1 MTKPSSSPERM
12 GSPTLAEIKARLTRR
27 RKKQRRGVALI
38 LVLGSLAVLT
48 VLVTELQESSSS
60 TLSAALAERDALKAE
75 YHARSGA
82 SLSRMLIATEQPIR
96 QVFAPMWA
104 AMGQKGAPPQI
115 PVWKFTSLVLG
126 PFNCSESQGDFTRIT
141 QAKPD
146 SGKNLGST
154 GGCFDIRII
163 DEDSKINVN
172 TAAKG
177 DPFSQRQVGA
187 ALLGLMSSPQYA
199 PLFENADADGQ
210 YSNQP
215 TICGALVDYA
225 DADENNYPCD
235 PLADTANTS
244 HGPEDNYYQS
254 VGLPYLRKNAAFDSL
269 DEVRLV
275 RGVSDDFWATFVDP
289 NSADPDQRV
298 LTVWGQG
305 KVNVNTANAQT
316 LLALACAG
324 APEAPLCIDP
334 EQMQIFL
341 MAVTLAREVTQGMPV
356 FKSPKAFTR
365 ALSGK
370 GKGIGSLFTALGL
383 EPITFKDPKL
393 VERAV
398 QTDSRVFSIYV
409 DGIVPGRHRET
420 RVRIHDVVDFRSANE
435 LGQASEET
443 QATQQ
448 GTTTD
453 REKEAEKNA
462 GTTSTEPLTAEEIAA
477 ALASDPLGVIIYHRI
492 E

>member
-1 MTKPSSSPERM
+1 MKADTPLARVKSRM
-12 GSPTLAEIKARLTRR
+12 AVAR
-27 RKKQRRGVALI
+27 RKRRGVAL
-38 LVLGSLAVLT
+38 LMVLGSLAVLT
-48 VLVTELQESSSS
+48 VLVVELQEQSSS

-75 YHARSGA
+75 YHARSGVN
-82 SLSRMLIATEQPIR
+82 LSRMLIATEQPIR
-96 QVFAPMWA
+96 QTFAPLWA

-126 PFNCSESQGDFTRIT
+126 PFNCPESQAEFARVT
-141 QAKPD
+141 QASPD

-154 GGCFDIRII
+154 EGCFDIRII
-163 DEDSKINVN
+163 DEDAKINVN
-172 TAAKG
+172 SGSRG

-187 ALLGLMSSPQYA
+187 AVLGLLSSPQYA
-199 PLFENADADGQ
+199 PLFENADSDGQ

-215 TICGALVDYA
+215 TICGALVDWT
-225 DADENNYPCD
+225 DEDENAYPCD
-235 PLADTANTS
+235 PLADAAS
-244 HGPEDNYYQS
+244 ASQGPEDNYYQT
-254 VGLPYLRKNAAFDSL
+254 VGLPYLRKNAPFDSM

-275 RGVSDDFWATFVDP
+275 RGISDDFWATFVDP
-289 NSADPDQRV
+289 NPADPDSRV

-334 EQMQIFL
+334 EQMSLFL

-356 FKSPKAFTR
+356 FKSPRGFVR
-365 ALSGK
+365 ALQGK
-370 GKGIGSLFTALGL
+370 GKGIGALFAALGL

-393 VERAV
+393 VEKAV
-398 QTDSRVFSIYV
+398 QTESRVFSIYV
-409 DGIVPGRHRET
+409 DGVVPGRHRET
-420 RVRIHDVVDFRSANE
+420 RVRLHDVVDFRSANE
-435 LGQASEET
+435 LGASAAEDTEET
-443 QATQQ
+443 KNKNPDAT
-448 GTTTD
+448 
-453 REKEAEKNA
+453 ASAAPSN
-462 GTTSTEPLTAEEIAA
+462 EPLTPEQIAA

>member
-1 MTKPSSSPERM
+1 MTAREAQLDTP
-12 GSPTLAEIKARLTRR
+12 LARVRARIAAQ
-27 RKKQRRGVALI
+27 KKKRRGVALI
-38 LVLGSLAVLT
+38 LVLGSLVVLT
-48 VLVTELQESSSS
+48 VLVTDLQESSSS

-75 YHARSGA
+75 YHARSGVN
-82 SLSRMLIATEQPIR
+82 LSRMLIAVEQPVR
-96 QVFAPMWA
+96 QVFAPIWA

-115 PVWKFTSLVLG
+115 PVWKFTSMVLG
-126 PFNCSESQGDFTRIT
+126 PFNCEEGQADFARAT
-141 QAKPD
+141 QAKIE
-146 SGKNLGST
+146 SGKNLGAT

-163 DEDSKINVN
+163 DEDAKINVN
-172 TAAKG
+172 SGAKG

-199 PLFENADADGQ
+199 PLFEEADADGQ
-210 YSNQP
+210 FSNQP
-215 TICGALVDYA
+215 TICGALVDFT

-235 PLADTANTS
+235 PLADSAS
-244 HGPEDNYYQS
+244 ASQGPEDNYYQS
-254 VGLPYLRKNAAFDSL
+254 IGLPYVRKNAAFDSL

-289 NSADPDQRV
+289 NPADPDSRV

-334 EQMQIFL
+334 EQMSIFL

-356 FKSPKAFTR
+356 FRSPKGFVR
-365 ALSGK
+365 ALQGK
-370 GKGIGSLFTALGL
+370 GRGIGQLFGALGM

-393 VERAV
+393 IEKAV
-398 QTDSRVFSIYV
+398 QTESRVFSIYV
-409 DGIVPGRHRET
+409 DGIVPGRQRET

-435 LGQASEET
+435 LGQGA
-443 QATQQ
+443 
-448 GTTTD
+448 
-453 REKEAEKNA
+453 EAEDPANPDSGKNPRPEDEA
-462 GTTSTEPLTAEEIAA
+462 APAQDEPATPEEIAA

-492 E
+492 Q